1 MLPHHVRPTAECYG
15 ICSGAQSCLTLCNLM
30 DCRPPGSSAH
40 EFFRQEYWRRV
51 PFPTP
56 GDLPDPGIEPESLAS
71 PALAGEVFN
80 TSATWEAHGRMLH
93 LTHTVETITR
103 QISKD

>member
-1 MLPHHVRPTAECYG
+1 MWSPCVRVLVT
-15 ICSGAQSCLTLCNLM
+15 QLCLTLCDPM
-30 DCRPPGSSAH
+30 DYSSQAPLPMK
-40 EFFRQEYWRRV
+40 FFRQEYWRRV
-51 PFPTP
+51 PLPTP
-56 GDLPDPGIEPESLAS
+56 GDLPDPGIEPKSLAS
-71 PALAGEVFN
+71 PALAGEIFN